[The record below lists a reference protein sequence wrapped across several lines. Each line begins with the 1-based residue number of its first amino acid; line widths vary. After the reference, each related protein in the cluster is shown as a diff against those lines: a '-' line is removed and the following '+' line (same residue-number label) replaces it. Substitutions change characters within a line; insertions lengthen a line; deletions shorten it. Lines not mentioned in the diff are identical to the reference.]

1 MAARTVSATDA
12 PRPTGAARQSELQRA
27 WDALGAPACAIEAVE
42 STGSTNA
49 DLMARARENA
59 PETPRLLSADAQS
72 AGRGRLGR
80 SWLTA
85 PGDALLLSV
94 ALRLRQQRALAPLTL
109 ACGVA
114 VAETLQAAG
123 VGVRLKWPN
132 DVLLGGR
139 KLAGILAELALDT
152 RGTRTVVLGIG
163 LNLVLPP
170 DNPAPGAV
178 PPAALAEVLD
188 EATLR
193 AQRASWI
200 ARIGA
205 AALQALMTFDDA
217 GFAPFH
223 GRFERL
229 LAWRGQRVALQD
241 IGGAPPVH
249 GVLEGI
255 DALGRLR
262 VATDAG
268 ERSFHSGELSVR
280 AVATA

>member
-1 MAARTVSATDA
+1 MATRTASPTAALHPTSAA
-12 PRPTGAARQSELQRA
+12 WQSELQRA
-27 WDALGAPACAIEAVE
+27 WDALGAPACGVEAVE
-42 STGSTNA
+42 RTGSTNA
-49 DLMARARENA
+49 DLMARAREAA
-59 PETPRLLSADAQS
+59 PEIPWLLSADAQS

-80 SWLTA
+80 PWLTA
-85 PGDALLLSV
+85 PADALLLSV

-139 KLAGILAELALDT
+139 KLAGILAELALDA

-163 LNLVLPP
+163 LNLVAPP
-170 DNPAPGAV
+170 ESPAPGALAA
-178 PPAALAEVLD
+178 AALAEVLD
-188 EATLR
+188 EARLR

-217 GFAPFH
+217 GFTPFH
-223 GRFERL
+223 ARFERL
-229 LAWRGQRVALQD
+229 LAWRGQRVALQETSQ
-241 IGGAPPVH
+241 ATPVL

-262 VATDAG
+262 VTTDAG

-280 AVATA
+280 AVANA